1 MKLRKLMIPA
11 LLMTLFLWQSVPLAQ
26 AYSGYYYVKP
36 SSISLRECPGNE
48 CAPLLTVYQ
57 GEKAEILERTAT
69 GWTRVKLVERPAI
82 GWIRNEFIS
91 YSPDLQDKPVPPYH
105 VNTGSLDLRDKPNP
119 NANVVVTLRFN
130 DPVEMLGVS
139 SGWAQVR
146 DLRTSVVGWADPR
159 YLSSASLSQPR
170 STHRRR
176 VRPRKPEPK
185 EEQPAPQE
193 EQPAPQEEQPAPA
206 ATPKLPSPM

>member
-1 MKLRKLMIPA
+1 MKLRKLMVPA
-11 LLMTLFLWQSVPLAQ
+11 LLSTLFLLQAVPLAQ

-36 SSISLRECPGNE
+36 SSISLRECPAND

-57 GEKAEILERTAT
+57 SEKVEILERTST

-82 GWIRNEFIS
+82 GWIPSDFLS
-91 YSPDLQDKPVPPYH
+91 YSPDLQDKPVPPFH
-105 VNTGSLDLRDKPNP
+105 VNISSLDLRDKPNP
-119 NANVVVTLRFN
+119 NANVVVTLHFN

-159 YLSSASLSQPR
+159 YLSSASLNYHRPP
-170 STHRRR
+170 HRRR
-176 VRPRKPEPK
+176 APVRKAP
-185 EEQPAPQE
+185 PQE
-193 EQPAPQEEQPAPA
+193 EEPAPA

>member
-1 MKLRKLMIPA
+1 MKLRKLMVPA
-11 LLMTLFLWQSVPLAQ
+11 LLSTLFLLQSGPWAQ
-26 AYSGYYYVKP
+26 AYSGVYYVKP
-36 SSISLRECPGNE
+36 SSISLRECPAND

-57 GEKAEILERTAT
+57 SEKVEILERTST

-82 GWIRNEFIS
+82 GWIPSDFLS

-105 VNTGSLDLRDKPNP
+105 VNISSLDLRDKPNP
-119 NANVVVTLRFN
+119 NANVVVTLHFN

-159 YLSSASLSQPR
+159 YLSSAPVNAAR
-170 STHRRR
+170 SRHRRR
-176 VRPRKPEPK
+176 PVHKAP
-185 EEQPAPQE
+185 PQE
-193 EQPAPQEEQPAPA
+193 EKPAPEE
-206 ATPKLPSPM
+206 TPKLPSPM